1 LLAIARLGVW
11 PEPVRLS
18 ELPAFPAG
26 PVGGLHGMTVVG
38 AGCPVSAV
46 FYAPLLNKQFE
57 WRGDADGWQR
67 MDAHGPV
74 SA

>member
-1 LLAIARLGVW
+1 M
-11 PEPVRLS
+11 RLS
-18 ELPAFPAG
+18 ELLAFPAW
-26 PVGGLHGMTVVG
+26 PVGGFQGVTVVG

-46 FYAPLLNKQFE
+46 SYAPLLNKQFE